1 MPLLPSRPGLGI
13 FHIIPD
19 GMGIP
24 SSAFLAL
31 SDRLDADFRGGANF
45 VLTEF

>member
-31 SDRLDADFRGGANF
+31 SDRLDADFRAGANF
-45 VLTEF
+45 AFTEF